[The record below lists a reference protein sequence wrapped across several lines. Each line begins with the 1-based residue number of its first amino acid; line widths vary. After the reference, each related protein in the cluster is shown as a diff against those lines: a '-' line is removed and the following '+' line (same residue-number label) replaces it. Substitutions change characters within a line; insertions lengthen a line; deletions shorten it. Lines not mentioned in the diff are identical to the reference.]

1 MFKQHR
7 ASAKVGPAS
16 PSSLDQAVD
25 RAEDTFHAFR
35 AKLKAL
41 ISTLRAHNEAMVK
54 FNSSQVEAT
63 NAICDLMI
71 TTPLAHCAI
80 GAQTKEEEPSKPDD
94 GAEGKDTE
102 DAHDVSILES
112 TTGSKQ
118 ERFVS
123 AGIAHS
129 FDTVIGRGK
138 DLNDVEESFKSMF
151 NVASDVN
158 AVYAARYKEWIIRY
172 LEEWES
178 IVTTRVEGKLL
189 QLRKVR
195 DTYVHYSDKVHGLHG
210 QLDKRKAKGS
220 PPKPRLEDKL
230 ERNRLK
236 LSGAEEAHH
245 DLARSLISLIEDVT
259 EHYWKDMIPLLH
271 MTIQFSIN
279 HSSDLAAVMARLEKT
294 EANLKNVCEQHEL
307 EVTGRLEDLKPEPI
321 PEATPEEAEP
331 KKEDAEDEE
340 QATPKDDN
348 EAIEV

>member
-1 MFKQHR
+1 M
-7 ASAKVGPAS
+7 
-16 PSSLDQAVD
+16 L
-25 RAEDTFHAFR
+25 
-35 AKLKAL
+35 
-41 ISTLRAHNEAMVK
+41 
-54 FNSSQVEAT
+54 
-63 NAICDLMI
+63 I
-71 TTPLAHCAI
+71 TTSLAHCAI
-80 GAQTKEEEPSKPDD
+80 GTKEDDTSEPPDED
-94 GAEGKDTE
+94 AQAKDTE

-129 FDTVIGRGK
+129 FDTVIGRDK

-151 NVASDVN
+151 SVANDVN
-158 AVYAARYKEWIIRY
+158 AVYAARYNEWIIRY

-178 IVTTRVEGKLL
+178 IVSTRVEGKLI
-189 QLRKVR
+189 QFRKVR

-210 QLDKRKAKGS
+210 QLDKHKAKDGS
-220 PPKPRLEDKL
+220 PKPRLEDKL

-294 EANLKNVCEQHEL
+294 EVNLINL
-307 EVTGRLEDLKPEPI
+307 FS
-321 PEATPEEAEP
+321 
-331 KKEDAEDEE
+331 
-340 QATPKDDN
+340 
-348 EAIEV
+348 